1 MENKFTLVRNIY
13 RINNDASSVTVIGCE
28 ENFTGIATIPNSVQF
43 NGKTYKVTKI
53 DNRAFAGCTGMTKAI
68 IGNSVEMIGESAFE
82 DCSGLTSIVVDSE
95 NTKYDSRNNCNAI
108 IETATD
114 TLIAGC
120 KNTIIPDTVTEI
132 GHRAFDGCCGLTS
145 VIIPNSVTEINNL
158 AFNGCRGLTSI
169 VVESGNLKYD
179 SRNNCNAIIETATN
193 TLIVGCKTTVI
204 PESVTEIHDFAF
216 NGCRDLTSVEI
227 PDSVSKIGG
236 WAFNGCRDLTSVE
249 IPDSVEWIGPCAF
262 SGTPWERN
270 RRKEPTK
277 K

>member
-1 MENKFTLVRNIY
+1 MEITLTQLCKAMPYATYRNRQKY
-13 RINNDASSVTVIGCE
+13 LKWLNQAMKRYDINTPMRVAH
-28 ENFTGIATIPNSVQF
+28 F
-43 NGKTYKVTKI
+43 
-53 DNRAFAGCTGMTKAI
+53 
-68 IGNSVEMIGESAFE
+68 
-82 DCSGLTSIVVDSE
+82 
-95 NTKYDSRNNCNAI
+95 
-108 IETATD
+108 
-114 TLIAGC
+114 
-120 KNTIIPDTVTEI
+120 
-132 GHRAFDGCCGLTS
+132 
-145 VIIPNSVTEINNL
+145 L
-158 AFNGCRGLTSI
+158 AQ
-169 VVESGNLKYD
+169 VAWESGNLKYD